1 MKQCTNAIKLLILCL
16 GALVV
21 LTASAIEDGTKR
33 LWNLQNVDI
42 RNVIEEIS
50 QETGRNFLIDPRVN
64 GKINM
69 VSSRPMDANE
79 IYQVFLS
86 MLQVL
91 GYGAVDAGE
100 VTKIILLSE
109 SRQAATPVGSQRY
122 PHFGDE
128 LVVQV
133 IPLRNV
139 TATKVLPVLRPLI
152 PETGNI
158 AAYDPGNSL
167 IVSASADKI
176 KRITELVRDVDRAD
190 TNNIEIISL
199 RKASATQV
207 VSVMNTLQNTSS
219 DGSNALSVAA
229 DEHTNSIVISGSRES
244 RLKARVLIA
253 RLDAPASAGSVGNTQ
268 VIYLHYLKAKELA
281 PILSKVAQST
291 EETESGN
298 QEKSTKSNVVI
309 EAEPSTNSIILTAPP
324 SMMSTLKGV
333 VNNLDQ
339 KPAQVLVEAAIVE
352 VDETMR
358 TQLGVLW
365 GQINR
370 EGFGNDENDSSTSG
384 NGLPTGF
391 NPGIGVIKNG
401 DLREVIYMLAQDSS
415 ADILSTPSLVVL
427 DNQQAKIEV
436 GKTLSIETGSYA
448 DTGGANN
455 TVTPFTTFERDNIGL
470 HLYVTPQ
477 INRGDAVQLMI
488 DQGNE
493 TLEDPVD
500 PTTTPVTNKTALQ
513 TVVLVSNKDILVLGG
528 LISNK
533 ISETHTKIP
542 LVGDIPLLGHLFK
555 YTSRRYEKKNLMI
568 FLKPTIIRQDKTAFD
583 QTARRY
589 NFIRNEQLLWENR
602 EKHKLPYAQYR
613 VLPMWQADKQPI
625 LPVPFASA
633 QADNLPPPVW

>member
-1 MKQCTNAIKLLILCL
+1 MKPCLNAIRIFIFSLGMLVIL
-16 GALVV
+16 
-21 LTASAIEDGTKR
+21 SAFAEDDKR

-42 RNVIEEIS
+42 HNVIEEIS
-50 QETGRNFLIDPRVN
+50 RETGRNFLIDPRVN

-69 VSSRPMDANE
+69 ISSRPMDGKE

-91 GYGAVDAGE
+91 GYGAVDTGE

-122 PHFGDE
+122 PHLGDE

-139 TATKVLPVLRPLI
+139 NASKVLPVLRPLM

-167 IVSASADKI
+167 IVSASAAKI
-176 KRITELVRDVDRAD
+176 QRIMDIIRDVDKAA
-190 TNNIEIISL
+190 TNNIDIVSL
-199 RKASATQV
+199 RKATASQV
-207 VSVMNTLQNTSS
+207 ANVLNNLHSGHQN
-219 DGSNALSVAA
+219 SNSQLSVVA
-229 DEHTNSIVISGSRES
+229 DDHTNSVIISGDREA
-244 RLKARVLIA
+244 RLRAKALIS
-253 RLDAPASAGSVGNTQ
+253 RLDAPAPRGSMGNTQ
-268 VIYLHYLKAKELA
+268 VIYLHYLKAKDLA

-291 EETESGN
+291 ANAETAN
-298 QEKSTKSNVVI
+298 PEKNTKSNVVI

-324 SMMSTLKGV
+324 AIMATLKNV
-333 VNNLDQ
+333 IDNLDSR
-339 KPAQVLVEAAIVE
+339 PAQVLVEAAIVE

-365 GQINR
+365 GQISN
-370 EGFGNDENDSSTSG
+370 EGFGNDENDTSTNG
-384 NGLPTGF
+384 NNLPTGF
-391 NPGIGVIKNG
+391 NPGVGVIKNG
-401 DLREVIYMLAQDSS
+401 DLREVIHLLAQDGS
-415 ADILSTPSLVVL
+415 ADILSTPSVVVL
-427 DNQQAKIEV
+427 DNQEAKIEV

-455 TVTPFTTFERDNIGL
+455 TVTPFTTFERNNIGL

-477 INRGDAVQLMI
+477 INRGDAVQLTI

-493 TLEDPVD
+493 TLEDPID
-500 PTTTPVTNKTALQ
+500 PTTTPVTNITTLQ

-533 ISETHTKIP
+533 INETHTKIP
-542 LVGDIPLLGHLFK
+542 FVGDIPLLGRLFK
-555 YTSRRYEKKNLMI
+555 YTTRRYEKKNLMI
-568 FLKPTIIRQDKTAFD
+568 FLKPSIIRNRENAFD
-583 QTARRY
+583 QTANRY
-589 NFIRNEQLLWENR
+589 DFIRNEQLIWENR
-602 EKHKLPYAQYR
+602 EKHTLPDSQYR
-613 VLPMWQADKQPI
+613 VLPMWEADKQPI
-625 LPVPFASA
+625 LPTPFASA
-633 QADNLPPPVW
+633 ETTLPPVR